1 MRRPMGRVVP
11 PYGAPLREEGSP
23 GTARKGGAHL
33 VKAKIFRLAI
43 TLAALAALAAVV
55 GAGEKW

>member
-1 MRRPMGRVVP
+1 
-11 PYGAPLREEGSP
+11 
-23 GTARKGGAHL
+23 

>member
-1 MRRPMGRVVP
+1 VLFSM
-11 PYGAPLREEGSP
+11 
-23 GTARKGGAHL
+23 KG
-33 VKAKIFRLAI
+33 KIFRLAL

>member
-1 MRRPMGRVVP
+1 MDPPMDGV
-11 PYGAPLREEGSP
+11 APLESLSQGRGAKGRRGREVLFSM
-23 GTARKGGAHL
+23 
-33 VKAKIFRLAI
+33 KAKIFRLAL